1 MGPKCF
7 KIQTVGERPY
17 QYLLVRL
24 SLACCARVIRFRA
37 AFAQSI
43 FLMRL
48 LPILEL
54 TQWYLVW
61 LIYKRTSF
69 FLPPRKK
76 WLLSTFEFTLCLIIL
91 RFVWK
96 GAMFSWVTWTTKRS
110 QRKRWIVKIGFTQA
124 ISGKSTRWV
133 LLCKGNLASYGY
145 NYSLPRDVFSF
156 FSRIASAR
164 ERAGRASREPSQT
177 TPCAGGFYF
186 HMRARRSLK
195 RK

>member
-1 MGPKCF
+1 MGTKCF
-7 KIQTVGERPY
+7 KIQKQWESGHINLYSCAFPSRV
-17 QYLLVRL
+17 VR
-24 SLACCARVIRFRA
+24 VWY
-37 AFAQSI
+37 AFAQSTS
-43 FLMRL
+43 LMRL
-48 LPILEL
+48 LLILEL

-133 LLCKGNLASYGY
+133 LLCEGNLASYGY

-177 TPCAGGFYF
+177 PPCAGGFYF